1 MLVRVRSKPISR
13 IPMMSCLLVITFA
26 QMGSSSLV
34 VLHGVPVVVSRF
46 LVGFYAFL
54 MFFGVVGHDEKLKC
68 E

>member
-1 MLVRVRSKPISR
+1 
-13 IPMMSCLLVITFA
+13 MMSCLLVITFA